1 MNNPGEVPPNMRC
14 GEMINGRL
22 HMQGEEKV
30 EFEREV
36 LGFLVDGGLI

>member
-1 MNNPGEVPPNMRC
+1 MNNPGDVAPNMRC

-36 LGFLVDGGLI
+36 LGYLVVGRVI